1 MLLAILALEARL
13 ETKRNMVAEKEED
26 EEAKGEITVVGY
38 VQRISAQKMIEMVQL
53 GQLV

>member
-26 EEAKGEITVVGY
+26 EEAKGEITG
-38 VQRISAQKMIEMVQL
+38 RTSKGDRWREAF
-53 GQLV
+53 